1 MDVVAAKREAGVSA
15 PDRWREGAAVM
26 KRASRKKTT
35 ITNSLAVR
43 GYSGYLAKNIRPAM
57 SKIRAQLGELQ
68 LTLDSLE
75 VWLSWH
81 GLAGAGNVDAR
92 SSRAARVLIDG
103 DEGAAV
109 RSAKR

>member
-1 MDVVAAKREAGVSA
+1 
-15 PDRWREGAAVM
+15 M
-26 KRASRKKTT
+26 KRKTGRKKT

-75 VWLSWH
+75 IWLSWH

-92 SSRAARVLIDG
+92 AAGAVRVLLDG
-103 DEGAAV
+103 DGAGG
-109 RSAKR
+109 